1 MPVPGHNRWQQKRKD
16 SILQRGVSTSHIS
29 PSEPRLLPPCPS
41 MNAADLRRTHQL
53 NGWMY
58 DLIRRKRQGA
68 EKSDE
73 QDTQETQDMS
83 DDNPSLLFPNIGI
96 WNCFTSNVRNVMLP
110 AYQRFRYVIQ
120 DQIPWESSKDGP
132 SIFSADTNK
141 PRPTFPQQVD
151 YVLARI
157 PLQTAWNM
165 CTVQKPSR
173 RAEIQLTLSSPSLD
187 TWASLHDS
195 REKSTSS
202 FLSGLIKEGSVS
214 DLNKGLHRF
223 SSVQLRS
230 RVWLFATPWTAA
242 RQASLS
248 ITNSRSLLKLMSIES
263 VMPSNHLIL
272 CRPLLLLPQSLP
284 ASGSFPMSQLF
295 AWGGQ
300 STGVSASDRRGEIK
314 EWKTER
320 TKRK

>member
-1 MPVPGHNRWQQKRKD
+1 M
-16 SILQRGVSTSHIS
+16 
-29 PSEPRLLPPCPS
+29 LL
-41 MNAADLRRTHQL
+41 
-53 NGWMY
+53 
-58 DLIRRKRQGA
+58 
-68 EKSDE
+68 
-73 QDTQETQDMS
+73 
-83 DDNPSLLFPNIGI
+83 
-96 WNCFTSNVRNVMLP
+96 

-141 PRPTFPQQVD
+141 PRPTFPQKVD

-157 PLQTAWNM
+157 PLQTAWNT

-187 TWASLHDS
+187 TWASLHGS

-230 RVWLFATPWTAA
+230 RV
-242 RQASLS
+242 
-248 ITNSRSLLKLMSIES
+248 
-263 VMPSNHLIL
+263 
-272 CRPLLLLPQSLP
+272 
-284 ASGSFPMSQLF
+284 
-295 AWGGQ
+295 
-300 STGVSASDRRGEIK
+300 
-314 EWKTER
+314 
-320 TKRK
+320 